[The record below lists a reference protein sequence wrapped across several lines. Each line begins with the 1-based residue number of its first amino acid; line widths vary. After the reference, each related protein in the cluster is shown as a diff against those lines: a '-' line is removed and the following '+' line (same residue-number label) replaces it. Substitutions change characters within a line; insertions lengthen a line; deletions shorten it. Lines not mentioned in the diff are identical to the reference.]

1 MKKEN
6 SELRKMNDDID
17 ERALDALIQE
27 ALADDVFVAVPENF
41 ADIMEAKA
49 KQING
54 YRFWQDELLKHS
66 TVLGGVL
73 LMLAIVFGVF
83 YYFSPENTKGII
95 VFLDRFKWILLSGA
109 GLVFLMQLADSWIV
123 KKLGLKSTA

>member
-6 SELRKMNDDID
+6 SESRKMNTDFD
-17 ERALDALIQE
+17 EQALDALIQE
-27 ALADDVFVAVPENF
+27 ALSDDMFVHVPENF
-41 ADIMEAKA
+41 ADKMEVKA

-54 YRFWQDELLKHS
+54 YRFWQDELLKHF

-83 YYFSPENTKGII
+83 YYFSPETTNGVI
-95 VFLDRFKWILLSGA
+95 VFLDRFKWILFSGA
-109 GLVFLMQLADSWIV
+109 GLVFLMQLLDSWIANR
-123 KKLGLKSTA
+123 LGLKPTE

>member
-54 YRFWQDELLKHS
+54 YLFWQDELLKHS

-83 YYFSPENTKGII
+83 YYFSPENTNGII